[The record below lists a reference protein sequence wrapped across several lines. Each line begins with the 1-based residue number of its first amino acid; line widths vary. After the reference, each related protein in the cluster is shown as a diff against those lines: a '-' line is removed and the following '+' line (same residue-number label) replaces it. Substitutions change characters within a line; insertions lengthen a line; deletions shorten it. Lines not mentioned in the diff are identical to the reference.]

1 MLQQEV
7 SMKSALLALALIG
20 LAPVAHAQIV
30 IQAPPIPGIVGPRPY
45 GNDYWRERREGRE
58 DEWRR
63 RSEYREEE
71 NRRMDWRRAHC
82 VRDYRGE
89 EYCRR

>member
-1 MLQQEV
+1 
-7 SMKSALLALALIG
+7 MKIALLAALALITV
-20 LAPVAHAQIV
+20 APVAHAQIV
-30 IQAPPIPGIVGPRPY
+30 IQAPPIPGIGLGGGPRQY
-45 GNDYWRERREGRE
+45 GNDYWRERREGGGE

-71 NRRMDWRRAHC
+71 HRRMDWRRAHC